1 MKQARKMMA
10 LWCQRK
16 RYTGGV
22 LQIQHHFANTGIKSG
37 IQKTKT
43 TPFPEHTSEQ
53 FAPLDLCQQAPPEDI
68 HSQNP
73 HAYAKQQPGHG
84 GCTTK
89 ESGRRGTEGRC
100 PPAKEGVDG
109 VKGHPG
115 RGRRSRVRSLTPAW
129 CSSQLLETSTRAPL
143 TNVSGLTSKSMKKP
157 LSPCC
162 KTLNGPS

>member
-84 GCTTK
+84 GCTTRSQGGGAQRAVVHLPK
-89 ESGRRGTEGRC
+89 RVSMESKGTLAEAG
-100 PPAKEGVDG
+100 AAGLGV
-109 VKGHPG
+109 
-115 RGRRSRVRSLTPAW
+115 
-129 CSSQLLETSTRAPL
+129 
-143 TNVSGLTSKSMKKP
+143 
-157 LSPCC
+157 
-162 KTLNGPS
+162 